1 MNKFKDHFNYNKR
14 QRNGI
19 LFLLLFI
26 FILQG
31 VYFFVDFNSTS
42 KNNDSKEIAM
52 FTKEMDSLE
61 LVQKEGSKVKLYPFN
76 PNYLSDFKAS
86 KLGMTVAEIDR
97 LLKYRAEG
105 KYVNSSKQFQEI
117 TKINDSLLTAISS
130 LFKFPNNKYSNSKYA
145 ENKVVESIRIK
156 DINSASKED
165 LIKIN
170 GVGEKL
176 ATRII
181 GYRDKLGGFSINDQ
195 LYEVYYLDKEVANK
209 IIVNFKVMEP
219 PKIIKLNINS
229 ATFKEV
235 LAIVYIDYELT
246 KKIFQYKSSVGK
258 IESIDEL
265 KKIDNFPLEKFNRIA
280 LYLQAN

>member
-1 MNKFKDHFNYNKR
+1 M
-14 QRNGI
+14 
-19 LFLLLFI
+19 
-26 FILQG
+26 
-31 VYFFVDFNSTS
+31 
-42 KNNDSKEIAM
+42 
-52 FTKEMDSLE
+52 
-61 LVQKEGSKVKLYPFN
+61 
-76 PNYLSDFKAS
+76 
-86 KLGMTVAEIDR
+86 
-97 LLKYRAEG
+97 
-105 KYVNSSKQFQEI
+105 
-117 TKINDSLLTAISS
+117 
-130 LFKFPNNKYSNSKYA
+130 
-145 ENKVVESIRIK
+145 
-156 DINSASKED
+156 
-165 LIKIN
+165 
-170 GVGEKL
+170 
-176 ATRII
+176 
-181 GYRDKLGGFSINDQ
+181 GGFSINDQ